1 MKICLEEKVLL
12 ACHYSS
18 FQEKILT
25 FGLQSKWCNRFI
37 NMIQR
42 VLERQ
47 KGKFKTTKIGLKEIG
62 RLNCSGG
69 REQ

>member
-1 MKICLEEKVLL
+1 
-12 ACHYSS
+12 
-18 FQEKILT
+18 
-25 FGLQSKWCNRFI
+25 
-37 NMIQR
+37 MIQR